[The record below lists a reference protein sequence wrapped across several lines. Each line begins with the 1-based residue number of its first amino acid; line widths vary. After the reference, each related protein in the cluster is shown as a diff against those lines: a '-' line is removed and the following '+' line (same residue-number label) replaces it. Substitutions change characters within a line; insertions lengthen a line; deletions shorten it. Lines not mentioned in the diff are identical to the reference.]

1 MQVGLKERE
10 TGQSAEAERRELQG
24 VMYYMREAENQ
35 HVKSYGGRPRPILTK
50 EERDYIKQNQNAPT
64 YGSTREQIKKDL
76 AQAFVIGEM
85 RPSETLERA
94 PERTQEREKERTQ
107 ERRR

>member
-1 MQVGLKERE
+1 LKERE
-10 TGQSAEAERRELQG
+10 TGQNAEAERRELQG

-35 HVKSYGGRPRPILTK
+35 HAKSYGGRPRPILTK
-50 EERDYIKQNQNAPT
+50 EDRDYIKQNQNAPI

-76 AQAFVIGEM
+76 AQAFVIGET

-94 PERTQEREKERTQ
+94 PERNQERDRDRERIH